1 MEIGNI
7 LESAV
12 RLVRETGEFTQ
23 NAYNIFEILGDIK
36 EDYQEVI
43 RYKLEDRT
51 IENLCCSILYSSYIV
66 LKCCL
71 ASLAKTVRDLHREEE
86 KLPKRFQP
94 KVREMRSY
102 FASIETN
109 LGEVDAKVAEMRTKA
124 SRTFTLIFSL
134 LRRYTNNHVAMLS
147 PEYYLPHRGDV

>member
-12 RLVRETGEFTQ
+12 RLVRETGEFAQ
-23 NAYNIFEILGDIK
+23 NADNIFEILVDIK

-51 IENLCCSILYSSYIV
+51 IENLCRSVLYSSYIV

-71 ASLAKTVRDLHREEE
+71 ASLAKTVHDLQREEE

-94 KVREMRSY
+94 KVREIRSY
-102 FASIETN
+102 FASIEKE
-109 LGEVDAKVAEMRTKA
+109 LGKVDNTVADMRTKA
-124 SRTFTLIFSL
+124 SRTFALIFSL
-134 LRRYTNNHVAMLS
+134 ITAQVY
-147 PEYYLPHRGDV
+147 E